1 MAELISGYFA
11 QSGFATLSWENAV
24 MFAIASLLL
33 YLAVAKDAEP
43 LLLIPIAFGM
53 IIANIPPQVTG
64 VFEPG
69 TGFMWILQQG
79 LVLGIYPPLIF
90 LGIGAVTDFSFVLAN
105 PKTLFL
111 GAAAQIGI
119 FITFI
124 AANLLGFSLLDAA
137 AISIIG
143 GADGPTS
150 IYVASILKSQY
161 LPVIAIASYSYI
173 ALVPIIQPPVMKL
186 LTTKKER
193 RIVMG
198 KQLRKVSKLERI
210 VFPIVSTI
218 AISIIVPQSLP
229 LIGMLMLGNLLR
241 ENGRTKRL
249 VEASGKYISDTVII
263 LLCVSVG
270 AKADGKIFLSV
281 ESIMVMVLGCAAFIV
296 ATASGVLFAKL
307 MNLFSTNKVNPL
319 IGAAGVSA
327 VPTAARVAQKVAS
340 EEDGT
345 NFILM
350 HAMGPNIAGVIGS
363 AVAAGVFLSI
373 IK

>member
-11 QSGFATLSWENAV
+11 QSGFTNLSWENIV
-24 MFAIASLLL
+24 MFAIASLLM

-111 GAAAQIGI
+111 GAAAQIGV
-119 FITFI
+119 FVTFI
-124 AANLLGFSLLDAA
+124 GANLLGFSLLDAA

-150 IYVASILKSQY
+150 IYVASVLKSQY

-173 ALVPIIQPPVMKL
+173 ALVPVIQPPIMKL

-210 VFPIVSTI
+210 VFPVVSTI

>member
-11 QSGFATLSWENAV
+11 QSGFATLSWENVV

-119 FITFI
+119 FVTFI

-150 IYVASILKSQY
+150 IYVASILKS
-161 LPVIAIASYSYI
+161 
-173 ALVPIIQPPVMKL
+173 
-186 LTTKKER
+186 
-193 RIVMG
+193 
-198 KQLRKVSKLERI
+198 
-210 VFPIVSTI
+210 STC
-218 AISIIVPQSLP
+218 
-229 LIGMLMLGNLLR
+229 R
-241 ENGRTKRL
+241 
-249 VEASGKYISDTVII
+249 
-263 LLCVSVG
+263 
-270 AKADGKIFLSV
+270 
-281 ESIMVMVLGCAAFIV
+281 
-296 ATASGVLFAKL
+296 
-307 MNLFSTNKVNPL
+307 
-319 IGAAGVSA
+319 
-327 VPTAARVAQKVAS
+327 
-340 EEDGT
+340 
-345 NFILM
+345 
-350 HAMGPNIAGVIGS
+350 
-363 AVAAGVFLSI
+363 
-373 IK
+373 

>member
-11 QSGFATLSWENAV
+11 QSGFTNLSWENIV
-24 MFAIASLLL
+24 MFAIASLLM

-210 VFPIVSTI
+210 VFPVVSTI

>member
-11 QSGFATLSWENAV
+11 QSGFTNLSWENIV
-24 MFAIASLLL
+24 MFAIASLLM

-111 GAAAQIGI
+111 GAAAQIGV
-119 FITFI
+119 FVTFI
-124 AANLLGFSLLDAA
+124 GANLLGFSLLDAA

-150 IYVASILKSQY
+150 IYVASVLKSQY

-173 ALVPIIQPPVMKL
+173 ALVPVIQPPVMKL

-210 VFPIVSTI
+210 VFPVVSTI

-249 VEASGKYISDTVII
+249 VEAAGKYISDTVII

>member
-11 QSGFATLSWENAV
+11 QSGFTNLSWENIV
-24 MFAIASLLL
+24 MFAIASLLM

-111 GAAAQIGI
+111 GAAAQIGV
-119 FITFI
+119 FVTFI
-124 AANLLGFSLLDAA
+124 GANLLGFSLLDAA

-150 IYVASILKSQY
+150 IYVASVLKSQY

-173 ALVPIIQPPVMKL
+173 ALVPVIQPPVMKL

-210 VFPIVSTI
+210 VFPVVSTI